1 MTLLIIRMN
10 VLSEKRME
18 LSQTIASLFVSTRM
32 QQGCR
37 RCDFYQSV
45 EDENRLV
52 LLQEWDTKKDFMTHL
67 KSDNFKVIKGTRNLL
82 QEPYEEKTI
91 HTLST

>member
-10 VLSEKRME
+10 VFPEKRIE
-18 LSQTIASLFVSTRM
+18 LSQTISSLFVSTRM

-52 LLQEWDTKKDFMTHL
+52 LLQEWDTIYDPPEARQFQG
-67 KSDNFKVIKGTRNLL
+67 NQRNK
-82 QEPYEEKTI
+82 EPSPR
-91 HTLST
+91 TL

>member
-10 VLSEKRME
+10 VFPEKRIE
-18 LSQTIASLFVSTRM
+18 LSQTISSLFVSTRM

-45 EDENRLV
+45 EDENRIV
-52 LLQEWDTKKDFMTHL
+52 LLEEWTTKKDLMTHL
-67 KSDNFKVIKGTRNLL
+67 KSDNFKVIRGTRNLL
-82 QEPYEEKTI
+82 QEPYEKTFY
-91 HTLST
+91 TFST

>member
-10 VLSEKRME
+10 VFPEKRIE
-18 LSQTIASLFVSTRM
+18 LSQTISSLFVSTRM

-67 KSDNFKVIKGTRNLL
+67 KSDNFRVIRGTRNLL